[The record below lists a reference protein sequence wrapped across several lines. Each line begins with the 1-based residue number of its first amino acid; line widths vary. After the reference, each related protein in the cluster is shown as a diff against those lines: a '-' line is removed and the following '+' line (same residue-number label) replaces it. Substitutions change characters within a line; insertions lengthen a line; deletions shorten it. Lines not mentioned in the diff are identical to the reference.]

1 MDSALDIPNFLVL
14 MNVEMNSTAGIAS
27 LSMVVPSRPRCV
39 NSQMAPLYVSIGG
52 LSQQLKGQEEV
63 RVVVESRGN
72 VDGIRASRKLK

>member
-1 MDSALDIPNFLVL
+1 MREQPDGS
-14 MNVEMNSTAGIAS
+14 
-27 LSMVVPSRPRCV
+27 
-39 NSQMAPLYVSIGG
+39 LYVSIGG